1 MDKKKVFALAG
12 LIIVVVLIV
21 GAIVNRRA
29 DKAPSD
35 TGEEVAQ
42 VLAPTLAYGI
52 VIDSMQVFSD
62 HVKKNQFLSDILLAY
77 NVDYQ
82 KIDELAKRSRPIFDV
97 RRIRAGNRYS
107 VLCSIDSVPKV
118 NYFVYESS
126 PTEYIVYDLRDSVHV
141 HKGEKEI
148 IRRLQSASGVIES
161 SLWNAMVDHG
171 TDPNLANELS
181 EIYAWAIDFFG
192 IQKGDAY
199 KVIYEGLYVEDE
211 YIGIGTVQAAVFRH
225 AGHDY
230 QAYYFAADSV
240 ADYFDEEANSM
251 RRTFLKAP
259 LRFKR
264 ISSRFSHSR
273 MHPVLKKR
281 MPHTGIDYAASTGTP
296 VVTVGDGIVT
306 FARYK
311 GPNGNMVKVKH
322 NGTYTT
328 AYLHL
333 SKFGKGIKEGIRVRQ
348 GDVIGYVG
356 STGRSTGP
364 HLDFR
369 FYRNGQPVD
378 PLKVQSPPAEPVDS
392 TYLDAYRALVRN
404 YRAQLD
410 TVGTTMETRIAGTR

>member
-1 MDKKKVFALAG
+1 
-12 LIIVVVLIV
+12 
-21 GAIVNRRA
+21 
-29 DKAPSD
+29 
-35 TGEEVAQ
+35 
-42 VLAPTLAYGI
+42 
-52 VIDSMQVFSD
+52 
-62 HVKKNQFLSDILLAY
+62 
-77 NVDYQ
+77 
-82 KIDELAKRSRPIFDV
+82 
-97 RRIRAGNRYS
+97 
-107 VLCSIDSVPKV
+107 
-118 NYFVYESS
+118 
-126 PTEYIVYDLRDSVHV
+126 V

-148 IRRLQSASGVIES
+148 IRKIQTTSGTIES
-161 SLWNAMVDHG
+161 SLWNAMVDNE

-181 EIYAWAIDFFG
+181 EVYAWAIDFFG

-199 KVIYEGLYVEDE
+199 KVIYEGLYVEGE
-211 YIGIGTVQAAVFRH
+211 YIGIGKVLAGMFRH
-225 AGHDY
+225 AGNDY
-230 QAYYFAADSV
+230 YAYYFVTDSI

-264 ISSRFSHSR
+264 ISSRFSYSR
-273 MHPVLKKR
+273 MHPVFKKR

-296 VVTVGDGIVT
+296 VVTVGDGVVT

-333 SKFGKGIKEGIRVRQ
+333 SKFGKGIREGAHVKQ

-378 PLKVQSPPAEPVDS
+378 PLKVQSPPAEPVD
-392 TYLDAYRALVRN
+392 TAHLDAYRELVSN
-404 YRAQLD
+404 YNNQLD
-410 TVGTTMETRIAGTR
+410 TIRIPSPGEIAGIRK